1 MKNFY
6 IAIGIVA
13 VAGVAVVGFALRG
26 GRSAVSEPIDLGE
39 IANEELVALAQG
51 TVYGNPDAPV
61 TIMEFGNY
69 QCPACMTFALQIKPQ
84 VDLAYIETGQAK
96 FVYYD
101 YPNPGFPHSFLAARA
116 ARCAGDQDRYFE
128 YHDAVYSTQRSWSR
142 PESPYGHFSGLAE
155 DVGLDTESFE
165 RCLDSDMHA
174 DVVTANMTLGQMLG
188 VPGTPSIF
196 IHREG
201 EGGANRLGG
210 FQFIDIQQ
218 AMEAGEQN

>member
-6 IAIGIVA
+6 IVIGIVA

-26 GRSAVSEPIDLGE
+26 GGSAASEPIDLGE
-39 IANEELVALAQG
+39 IGDEELVALAQG

-69 QCPACMTFALQIKPQ
+69 QCPACGIFALQVKPQ

-96 FVYYD
+96 LVYYD
-101 YPNPGFPHSFLAARA
+101 FPTPNLPHSFLAARA
-116 ARCAGDQDRYFE
+116 VRCAGDQDRYFD
-128 YHDAVYSTQRSWSR
+128 YHDAVFSTLSSWSR
-142 PESPYGHFSGLAE
+142 PDSPFGHFNDLAA
-155 DVGLDTESFE
+155 DVGLDTEAFE
-165 RCLDSDMHA
+165 SCLDSDMHA
-174 DVVTANMTLGQMLG
+174 DVVTANLTLGQMLG
-188 VPGTPSIF
+188 VAATPTIF

-201 EGGANRLGG
+201 EGGARRLGG
-210 FQFIDIQQ
+210 FQFIDVQQ